1 MLPLCGTCEKRF
13 HFKCVDVPES
23 LQEQLE
29 SVPGLNWKCCLKKC
43 VSFHSDSLNAFLG
56 KKFEEMVSNLKEVFS
71 DLKTDL
77 IKNAERQI
85 KDTFMDSLSD
95 SLIGLNDYILY
106 RTDRSLRGGE
116 VCILLNRTL
125 FKQFSVTNCSKN
137 YGKIELIRVTC
148 VSSCQ
153 SFSLV
158 CIYRP
163 PGASVVEDQLLF
175 EDIKAFCSHYSN
187 LLIFGDFNFPKI
199 SWPHLQLLD
208 NDNSAILFADLLL
221 ETNLMQLVSFPNRF
235 RFGQTLS
242 LIDLILTNDPNL
254 LCEISQQP
262 PIGISDLC
270 VIETFLQYHIPPT
283 ERYEQREY
291 TRIDFDGLDS
301 DLAKINWDSLY
312 HTSNSIEAWDIF
324 TNILSDLT
332 SQNTTTFHIKYIRTK
347 PWISSHFLK
356 QAKIKKMLWNKFK
369 VSGSQYDYDQ
379 HRGFS
384 NKLKSDIRSAKYRY
398 ELNVTKRGPKAVY
411 KFVRGKML
419 SKVSV
424 PIMCKNDNTLAAN
437 EHQSANLLA
446 DFFQSV
452 FTSEPHTNLPPC
464 LSPQKELFLSNI
476 DFTKFL
482 KKVHQDLMIYLLLYS
497 KNVLNSV
504 LPPIWLQALITP
516 IYKKGDKTKAEN
528 YRPISLTSICSKVMD
543 RIIWNQMFRFL
554 NDQSILSANQHG
566 FLPGRSTVTCLL
578 QCLNTWTI
586 SLDQNKPGDIIYLD
600 FEKAFDRVPHRRL
613 LRKLDNVGIR
623 GLLLQWIEAFLRGR
637 SFRVRVRSCY
647 SSNREVLSCVSQ
659 GSVLGPILFLVYI
672 SDLLSLLKSPHAFYA
687 DDGRLFNNPLT
698 SSQIIQSDLLTEQ
711 NWTSTWLMPL
721 NNKECVVFRLGKD
734 NPNIPY
740 TLDNHVL

>member
-1 MLPLCGTCEKRF
+1 MYTNIASLLAKLDPLTLYIQEKNPA
-13 HFKCVDVPES
+13 CILLTETWLAPVVP
-23 LQEQLE
+23 
-29 SVPGLNWKCCLKKC
+29 
-43 VSFHSDSLNAFLG
+43 
-56 KKFEEMVSNLKEVFS
+56 
-71 DLKTDL
+71 
-77 IKNAERQI
+77 
-85 KDTFMDSLSD
+85 D
-95 SLIGLNDYILY
+95 SLIGLNDFIFY
-106 RTDRSLRGGE
+106 RTDRSSRGGG

-125 FKQFSVTNCSKN
+125 FKQFSVTSCSKN

-175 EDIKAFCSHYSN
+175 EDIKLFCSHYSN

-199 SWPHLQLLD
+199 SWTHLQLLD

-221 ETNLMQLVSFPNRF
+221 KTNLMQLVSFPTRF
-235 RFGQTLS
+235 RFGQTPS

-262 PIGISDLC
+262 PIGISDHC

-291 TRIDFDGLDS
+291 NRIDFDGLNS

-379 HRGFS
+379 HRVFS

-464 LSPQKELFLSNI
+464 LSPHKELFLSNI
-476 DFTKFL
+476 DFTEELVLVELIKISEKSSPGPDGLSPLIL
-482 KKVHQDLMIYLLLYS
+482 KKCASWIVGPLSHIMTLSFQ
-497 KNVLNSV
+497 NSV

-528 YRPISLTSICSKVMD
+528 YRPISLTSICSKVME

-578 QCLNTWTI
+578 
-586 SLDQNKPGDIIYLD
+586 
-600 FEKAFDRVPHRRL
+600 
-613 LRKLDNVGIR
+613 
-623 GLLLQWIEAFLRGR
+623 
-637 SFRVRVRSCY
+637 
-647 SSNREVLSCVSQ
+647 
-659 GSVLGPILFLVYI
+659 
-672 SDLLSLLKSPHAFYA
+672 
-687 DDGRLFNNPLT
+687 
-698 SSQIIQSDLLTEQ
+698 
-711 NWTSTWLMPL
+711 
-721 NNKECVVFRLGKD
+721 
-734 NPNIPY
+734 
-740 TLDNHVL
+740 